1 MTNSQPAPRAAGFVA
16 VLVIFTILAVFFV
29 GLRLVAR
36 IVFLKN
42 GGRDEVAIVCALL
55 CSIGL
60 LVASMKEVQYGVG
73 KHVADVS
80 LPDLELQLQSL
91 WVAIIFYNASL
102 ALTKFSIILQY
113 LRVFVGHKMRIA
125 CWVAMGIVVV
135 YGVQTFFTSVFACVP
150 ISGFWDLGL
159 QARCID
165 KKFQWFFNAS
175 FNIFTDLIVLLLP
188 MPALMEIQLPKK
200 QKIVLMF
207 VFALGGFVCLISILR
222 LHSLYTLSVSSDLT
236 YDNLNAALWSA
247 IEANTGIICASLQTV
262 RPVVARLFPRI
273 FATSRNATKASQ
285 LSTFNKQTGAN
296 KPLPPLSSN
305 KRSSTRI
312 SKGAGDRKHHDLES
326 GKMVIEVNQEISIV
340 SSAKMYPGYK
350 SESGSEEDLIFQ
362 KP

>member
-1 MTNSQPAPRAAGFVA
+1 MINSQPAPRAAGFVA

-60 LVASMKEVQYGVG
+60 FVASMKEVQYGGG
-73 KHVADVS
+73 KHVAD
-80 LPDLELQLQSL
+80 SL

-102 ALTKFSIILQY
+102 ALTKFAIILQY
-113 LRVFVGHKMRIA
+113 LRVFVGRKMRIA
-125 CWVAMGIVVV
+125 CWVAMGIVVA
-135 YGVQTFFTSVFACVP
+135 YGVETLFTSIFACVP
-150 ISGFWDLGL
+150 ISGFWDLDL
-159 QARCID
+159 QARCIN

-175 FNIFTDLIVLLLP
+175 FNIFTDLIVLILP

-236 YDNLNAALWSA
+236 YDNLNAAMWSA

-262 RPVVARLFPRI
+262 RPVVARIFPRI
-273 FATSRNATKASQ
+273 FATSRNTSKASQ
-285 LSTFNKQTGAN
+285 LSTFNKQTGVN
-296 KPLPPLSSN
+296 KPLPSLSSN

-312 SKGAGDRKHHDLES
+312 SKGSSGDRKHYDLEG